1 MLTNGPTEANDYS
14 DADFMD
20 PTNVWAHRVKNE
32 AVLVMAQVGEAP
44 AQLQYRHCHREC
56 RRQLLLQSRVRNE
69 YTKPG
74 MVQVMR
80 VAMQLANSGSIP
92 GPGEHGRNS
101 EFIKRC
107 VATLKALAPEEESDL
122 KKLSAEEQSIIR
134 HILGGDTSVPYDGCL
149 NQECLDKETTWVVKN
164 GALAGE
170 SFLPIRHCARC
181 KLPKAWGRTVHS
193 VRDVLRPLWTRE
205 AGKRSFSEHPLLSF
219 GK

>member
-1 MLTNGPTEANDYS
+1 MQPTILMLI
-14 DADFMD
+14 FMD
-20 PTNVWAHRVKNE
+20 PTSVWAHRVKNE

-44 AQLQYRHCHREC
+44 TELHYRHCHHEC

-69 YTKPG
+69 YTKPR

-80 VAMQLANSGSIP
+80 VAVKLANSGSIP
-92 GPGEHGRNS
+92 GPGEHGLNGH
-101 EFIKRC
+101 FIKRC
-107 VATLKALAPEEESDL
+107 ATALKASAPDEETDL

-134 HILGGDTSVPYDGCL
+134 HILGGDNSVPYDGCL

-205 AGKRSFSEHPLLSF
+205 AGKRSLLEHLLLSF